1 MPDETRNS
9 KRPCIRASNASAADG
24 NDMAA
29 GPSAVWCTVSTQTA
43 PTRRPVI
50 QGTDD
55 YQRLAATAR
64 FDAVYACLLG
74 GDDSVLAW
82 HRRRIEEK
90 TTRMYGVQDIIREA
104 AAIHVAAG
112 TRDQEEQLRH
122 ILSHEIIQLDK
133 EITELQN
140 KVSTLALAFAP
151 TRAERDDGWGT
162 RR

>member
-1 MPDETRNS
+1 MSEPGP
-9 KRPCIRASNASAADG
+9 KRAKTAAPAAAAVPSAATD
-24 NDMAA
+24 NDPARLLQ
-29 GPSAVWCTVSTQTA
+29 PA
-43 PTRRPVI
+43 PTRRAVI
-50 QGTDD
+50 QSPVD

-64 FDAVYACLLG
+64 FDAVYECLLG

-90 TTRMYGVQDIIREA
+90 AARMYSVQDTIREA

-122 ILSHEIIQLDK
+122 ILSAEIIQLDK

-140 KVSTLALAFAP
+140 KVSTLVLAFAP

-162 RR
+162 AARR